1 MSLPRLYVETTVPSY
16 LTARRSRDLQLAA
29 DQQTTEDW
37 WSNHRQRYECFVSPV
52 VVDEVA
58 RGDAFL
64 ASARLARLAGLTVL
78 PVNDAAQELTVRLL
92 REGIIPS
99 IAASDASHLAI
110 AAAHAMDFLLTWN
123 CKHINNPHLIRR
135 IEHACAAVGLV
146 CPIICTPAELMIP

>member
-1 MSLPRLYVETTVPSY
+1 MSLPRLYVETTI

-37 WSNHRQRYECFVSPV
+37 WNNRRQHYECFVSPV
-52 VVDEVA
+52 VADEVS
-58 RGDAFL
+58 RGDAAF
-64 ASARLARLAGLTVL
+64 AAARMARLAGLTVL

-92 REGIIPS
+92 ADDIIPAV
-99 IAASDASHLAI
+99 AADDAVHLGV
-110 AAAHAMDFLLTWN
+110 AAEHGMDFLLTWN

-135 IEHACAAVGLV
+135 IEHACAAAGLA

>member
-1 MSLPRLYVETTVPSY
+1 MSLPRLYLETTIPSY

-37 WSNHRQRYECFVSPV
+37 WNQHRQHYECFVSPV

-58 RGDAFL
+58 RGDAAF
-64 ASARLARLAGLTVL
+64 AAARMAKLTGLPVL
-78 PVNDAAQELTVRLL
+78 SVNDAAQELTVRLL
-92 REGIIPS
+92 ADGIIPA
-99 IAASDASHLAI
+99 IAADDAAHLGV

-135 IEHACAAVGLV
+135 IERACATVGFA

>member
-1 MSLPRLYVETTVPSY
+1 MSLPRLYVETTIPSY

-37 WSNHRQRYECFVSPV
+37 WNHQRQHYECFVSPV
-52 VVDEVA
+52 VADEVA
-58 RGDAFL
+58 RGDVAF
-64 ASARLARLAGLTVL
+64 AAARMAKLAGLTVL

-92 REGIIPS
+92 AEGIIPV
-99 IAASDASHLAI
+99 IAADDAAHLGV

-135 IEHACAAVGLV
+135 IERACAATELT

>member
-16 LTARRSRDLQLAA
+16 LTARRSRDLLLAA
-29 DQQTTEDW
+29 DQQATEDW
-37 WSNHRQRYECFVSPV
+37 WNDHRHYYECFVSPV
-52 VVDEVA
+52 VADEVT
-58 RGDAFL
+58 RGDAAF
-64 ASARLARLAGLTVL
+64 AAARLAKLKGLTVL
-78 PVNDAAQELTVRLL
+78 PVNDAAQELTERLL

-99 IAASDASHLAI
+99 VAADDAAHLGV

-135 IEHACAAVGLV
+135 IEKACVAAGLA